1 MAVKESKRK
10 RTLNPR
16 QKLFVKHYAKTRN
29 GTKAAKAAGY
39 SKRSAST
46 TASELLTYPKVS
58 EGINRELE
66 RRTVK
71 FDLSADEV
79 LEEIRALAF
88 VNLRGAFAE
97 DGSLLP
103 LQEMPE
109 NVSKAL
115 QSVETD
121 ELFAGRGVSRVKIG
135 RTRKVKIAD
144 KIRALELLAKHFK
157 LLSDT
162 APKDTSPETAPQVVL
177 TLPSNGSEISV
188 SVQVQQPPN
197 QESPATN
204 EACNES
210 SPDAGPPAPG
220 DPSNTS

>member
-1 MAVKESKRK
+1 MGSRPTKKKRE
-10 RTLNPR
+10 LNPR
-16 QKLFVKHYAKTRN
+16 RTLFVKHYAKTRN
-29 GTKAAKAAGY
+29 ATKAAKAAGY
-39 SKRSAST
+39 SEKTSYST
-46 TASELLTYPKVS
+46 GHELLKNPEVS
-58 EGINRELE
+58 EEINRELK
-66 RRTVK
+66 RQTHK

-121 ELFAGRGVSRVKIG
+121 EMFAGRGAYRVKIG

-162 APKDTSPETAPQVVL
+162 APKDSSPETAPQVVL

-197 QESPATN
+197 QESSPTN

-210 SPDAGPPAPG
+210 SPDAGPPASG